1 MTELLIIQLI
11 ALLIAV
17 FFAVYF
23 YAANIL
29 LRKSLVEAKRR
40 EKRLTIQIKEW
51 QNALLRKVGAGQLKP
66 APPNKEKDDA
76 DAPVRRIIAPSQAI
90 AETKAKLKDAPIVPK
105 SVENEFLTAAAEVVR
120 R

>member
-1 MTELLIIQLI
+1 MTELLITQLI

-17 FFAVYF
+17 FLAVYF
-23 YAANIL
+23 FAANLL

-40 EKRLTIQIKEW
+40 EKRLTASLNSW

-66 APPNKEKDDA
+66 ASPREKDETT
-76 DAPVRRIIAPSQAI
+76 APVRRIIAPSQAI

-105 SVENEFLTAAAEVVR
+105 SVEHDALTAANEIFSR
-120 R
+120 